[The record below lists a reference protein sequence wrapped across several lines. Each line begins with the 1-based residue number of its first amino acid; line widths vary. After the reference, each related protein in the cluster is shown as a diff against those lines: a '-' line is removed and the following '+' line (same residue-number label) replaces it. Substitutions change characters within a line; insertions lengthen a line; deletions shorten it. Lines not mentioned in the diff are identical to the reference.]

1 MKTEEVQ
8 STLGTLPLLLI
19 AGAAVLALLFLIIRV
34 KIHPL
39 IVLPLVSLGT
49 AFAARVP
56 TDEIVDVLID
66 GFGGTLGEVAL
77 LVGFGVMFARIVEIS
92 GGAQALSDTMI
103 RLFGEKRAPLALGV
117 ASLLFGFPIFFDAA
131 LMVMLP
137 IVFAVARRLGGGVLR
152 YALPA
157 AAALSTMHIFLP
169 PHPGAVA
176 ATVFLGADVGLVVL
190 LGVLIAGPTW
200 YISGY
205 LYGIWIGGRIVLP
218 VPELLTGGPRKETAG
233 GSGDGSGG
241 DPGGDPGGDIAPP
254 KASTVLLL
262 LLLPLGLIFLNTG
275 LRTAVDTG
283 ALAKD
288 LAWADVLRVL
298 GSTPVA
304 LLITVITA
312 SYVLGTRR
320 GRSRDFL
327 EDLYDNAL
335 KPIAPVVLITGA
347 GGMFGSVL
355 VTSGI
360 GDALANTL
368 RDTGLPLIVSTF
380 VVAAILR
387 IALGTATVAI
397 TTSAGLLSASVLAAG
412 LNPVQT
418 AAMVLALAGGSAVV
432 PHVNDASFWLFGKL
446 LGMDIPTTFRTWTV
460 IKTLIGVV
468 GFLFAWI
475 VYALAS

>member
-8 STLGTLPLLLI
+8 SSLGTLPLLLI
-19 AGAAVLALLFLIIRV
+19 AGVAVLALLFLIIKV

-39 IVLPLVSLGT
+39 IVLPLVSLAT

-218 VPELLTGGPRKETAG
+218 VPELLAGGPRKDTGGDG
-233 GSGDGSGG
+233 GSDG
-241 DPGGDPGGDIAPP
+241 DPAPP
-254 KASTVLLL
+254 RASTVLLL
-262 LLLPLGLIFLNTG
+262 LMLPLGLIFLNTG

-283 ALAKD
+283 SLAKD
-288 LAWADVLRVL
+288 LAWVDVLRVL

-304 LLITVITA
+304 LLITVLTA

-320 GRSRDFL
+320 GRGRDFL

-360 GDALANTL
+360 GDALADTL

-460 IKTLIGVV
+460 IKTLIGVI

-475 VYALAS
+475 IFALAS

>member
-1 MKTEEVQ
+1 MKTEDVQ

-19 AGAAVLALLFLIIRV
+19 AVVAILTLLFLIIRV

-56 TDEIVDVLID
+56 TDEIMDVLVD

-77 LVGFGVMFARIVEIS
+77 LVGFGVMFARIVETS
-92 GGAQALSDTMI
+92 GGAQALSDAMI
-103 RLFGEKRAPLALGV
+103 RLFGDRRAPLALGV

-176 ATVFLGADVGLVVL
+176 ATVFLHADVGLVVL
-190 LGVLIAGPTW
+190 LGVLIAVPTW
-200 YISGY
+200 YLAGY
-205 LYGIWIGGRIVLP
+205 LYGVWIGDRIVLP
-218 VPELLTGGPRKETAG
+218 VPELLTGGPEKEA
-233 GSGDGSGG
+233 DA
-241 DPGGDPGGDIAPP
+241 DPP
-254 KASTVLLL
+254 KVSTILLL

-283 ALAKD
+283 YLAKD
-288 LAWADVLRVL
+288 LGWVAVLQVV

-335 KPIAPVVLITGA
+335 KPIAPVILITGA
-347 GGMFGSVL
+347 GGMFGGVL

-360 GDALANTL
+360 GDALADTL

-380 VVAAILR
+380 VVASILR
-387 IALGTATVAI
+387 VALGTATVAI
-397 TTSAGLLSASVLAAG
+397 TTSAGLLSASIVAAG

-460 IKTLIGVV
+460 IKTLIGVI
-468 GFLFAWI
+468 GFLFSWI
-475 VYALAS
+475 IFALAS